1 MNLDELEQKIRA
13 ISAGP
18 AVHGVASQLTAWKDS
33 SATADELAMAM
44 ERYIGNVWIGS
55 DQDHDRIYAL
65 WSAFR
70 KDSIDAIRGM
80 TMNERLY
87 SFGLL
92 ERFDSLQSD
101 SDRQALYAKL
111 HAGGA

>member
-1 MNLDELEQKIRA
+1 MNLDELVQEVRA
-13 ISAGP
+13 VSTDL
-18 AVHGVASQLTAWKDS
+18 AVQGVADQLAAWKES
-33 SATADELAMAM
+33 SATADDLSVAL

-55 DQDHDRIYAL
+55 IQDHDRVYAL

-70 KDSIDAIRGM
+70 QSAISAIGGM

-87 SFGLL
+87 RFRLF
-92 ERFDSLQSD
+92 ERFDSLQND
-101 SDRQALYAKL
+101 ADRQALYRKL

>member
-1 MNLDELEQKIRA
+1 MKIDELEEKIRA
-13 ISAGP
+13 VSADP
-18 AVHGVASQLTAWKDS
+18 TVHGVANQLSAWKNS
-33 SATADELAMAM
+33 SATAEDLAMTM
-44 ERYIGNVWIGS
+44 ERYIGNIWIGS
-55 DQDHDRIYAL
+55 SQDHDRVYAL

-70 KDSIDAIRGM
+70 QDSIEAIRGM

-92 ERFDSLQSD
+92 DRFDSLQSD

>member
-1 MNLDELEQKIRA
+1 MNLDELVEKIRA
-13 ISAGP
+13 ISADP
-18 AVHGVASQLTAWKDS
+18 EIRGVANQLTAWKDS
-33 SATADELAMAM
+33 SATADDLAMAM
-44 ERYIGNVWIGS
+44 ERYIGNIWIGS
-55 DQDHDRIYAL
+55 NQEHDRVYAL

-70 KDSIDAIRGM
+70 QGSIEVIRGM

-92 ERFDSLQSD
+92 ERFDALQSD
-101 SDRQALYAKL
+101 ADRQALYAKL